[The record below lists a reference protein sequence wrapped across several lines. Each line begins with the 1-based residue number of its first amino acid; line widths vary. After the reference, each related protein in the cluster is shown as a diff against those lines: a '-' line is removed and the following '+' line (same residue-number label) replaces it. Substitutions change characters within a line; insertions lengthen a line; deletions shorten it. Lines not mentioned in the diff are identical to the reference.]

1 MRMVLLIVLP
11 PTAALTMLVKE
22 AAAKRVAAPR
32 LRTNDMLNKV
42 KGSGERSK
50 GWMMKKIRAYLGR
63 DDTATY

>member
-1 MRMVLLIVLP
+1 VLLIVLP

-50 GWMMKKIRAYLGR
+50 G
-63 DDTATY
+63 